1 MKTLSFA
8 IVLIWISLSLV
19 TCGTTREALEE
30 KDKEIRILKADVVRY
45 QKIAEREQEN
55 ARNLEQKA
63 QQADQLNNDLKTTLR
78 DLEKEQ
84 KIQIEDDR
92 IVLTNAVLFASG
104 SVRISDGGKAILDRI
119 WDVIVKY
126 PDREIFIEGHTDNVP
141 IAQKYEGKYRS
152 NWELSTSRS
161 LAVLHYVKNHP
172 NATPGRLRVMGYGE
186 TQPVADNSTEEGRM
200 QNRRVEIVIG
210 RRQSDKTKTMQY
222 DKSK

>member
-8 IVLIWISLSLV
+8 IALIWISLALV
-19 TCGTTREALEE
+19 ACGTTREALAE
-30 KDKEIRILKADVVRY
+30 KDSQIRILKDDVVRY
-45 QKIAEREQEN
+45 QNLAEREKEN

-63 QQADQLNNDLKTTLR
+63 QQADQLNNDLKATLQ

-92 IVLTNAVLFASG
+92 IVLTNAILFASG
-104 SVRISDGGKAILDRI
+104 SVRISDEGKVILDRI

-126 PDREIFIEGHTDNVP
+126 PDREIFIEGHTDNIP
-141 IAQKYEGKYRS
+141 IAKKYEGKYRS
-152 NWELSTSRS
+152 NWELSAARS

-186 TQPVADNSTEEGRM
+186 TQPVVDNSTEEGRM

-210 RRQSDKTKTMQY
+210 RQLPENVLRQ
-222 DKSK
+222 